1 MSDRAAPTGKISIVK
16 DGIRAA
22 WPICLG
28 YIPIGLAF
36 GVLAQKAGLSALAVG
51 LMSSLVFAGSAQF
64 IAVAMLGTG
73 AGIAAIVATTFTV
86 NLRHLLMSSALSV
99 FLRGLRKRW
108 LTLFAYG
115 VTDESF
121 AVNLARFR
129 EGGWDWKRALTVN
142 HVTNAVWVMST
153 VAGALGGALIPA
165 HAFGIDY
172 ALMGMFLCLLV
183 YQLRGRMYV
192 LTAVIAGASAVAIS
206 LAVPGNSYI
215 VAASV
220 IAATAGLFIRRRW
233 PSLTASSPP
242 VAEDKR

>member
-1 MSDRAAPTGKISIVK
+1 MK

-36 GVLAQKAGLSALAVG
+36 GVLAQKAGLSAAAVG
-51 LMSSLVFAGSAQF
+51 LMSALVFAGSAQF

-73 AGIAAIVATTFTV
+73 AGTAAIVATTFAV

-99 FLRGLRKRW
+99 PLKGLRKRW

-192 LTAVIAGASAVAIS
+192 LTAVIAGTSAVAAAGAAARVEALGGREYASRRTAELVRQAS
-206 LAVPGNSYI
+206 LALAPLPGTPARDALTGFAEY
-215 VAASV
+215 V
-220 IAATAGLFIRRRW
+220 TRRE
-233 PSLTASSPP
+233 S
-242 VAEDKR
+242 